1 MYSTKCEYEADLIG
15 MYLMKRAGNSV
26 EKYIETIGG
35 LPDNSSF
42 KNKTIM
48 SFFSTHPSPQ
58 HRKEALLEALP
69 KLEEDFRDQYSVDDT
84 EFYYVNYFM
93 YYCYSHL
100 CKEFMV

>member
-1 MYSTKCEYEADLIG
+1 MYSTKCEYEADIIG
-15 MYLMKRAGNSV
+15 MYLMKRAGYSV

-35 LPDNSSF
+35 LPDKESSM
-42 KNKTIM
+42 NKTIR
-48 SFFSTHPSPQ
+48 SFFSTHPSPK
-58 HRKEALLEALP
+58 HRKEALLAALP
-69 KLEEDFRDQYSVDDT
+69 QLEEDFRDKYSVDNT